1 MMRRVNEALVRADER
16 LRKGLLAPAT
26 GVLVRVLDA
35 LVLLAFAALMMTR
48 TLGELAGAAF
58 GARLAAVCLLLLPL
72 AIPVGH
78 FPGGFASGFQNRVIR
93 IACLPLRLLFQIAV
107 SPSPP
112 AGNPDGTE
120 ATCFASGA
128 VPLRPA
134 RTCRPREEARLCRV
148 RARRG
153 S

>member
-72 AIPVGH
+72 ALMLR
-78 FPGGFASGFQNRVIR
+78 FARQAGESRGDSLLVHALLAAVCAAAMLARVSFIDH
-93 IACLPLRLLFQIAV
+93 V
-107 SPSPP
+107 SS
-112 AGNPDGTE
+112 DY
-120 ATCFASGA
+120 
-128 VPLRPA
+128 
-134 RTCRPREEARLCRV
+134 
-148 RARRG
+148 
-153 S
+153 